1 MTADDLAAVIAG
13 IAPLIRDVRERV
25 AALETRALVPGPP
38 GPAGADGAPGLEW
51 RGVFAD
57 GQTYDR
63 GQLVTWAGSTWHA
76 NETTT
81 TKPGDGAKAWT
92 LMVKRGR
99 DGKDGKDG
107 PSGPEGPK
115 GKDWQQ
121 VYDDTR
127 RR

>member
-1 MTADDLAAVIAG
+1 MQSRG
-13 IAPLIRDVRERV
+13 IAPLIRDDAR
-25 AALETRALVPGPP
+25 TRSPRSRRAPLG
-38 GPAGADGAPGLEW
+38 AGAAGRTPRRRAMARPASSSAACSPTG
-51 RGVFAD
+51 RPTTAA
-57 GQTYDR
+57 
-63 GQLVTWAGSTWHA
+63 QLVTWAGSAWHC

-107 PSGPEGPK
+107 ASGPEGPK